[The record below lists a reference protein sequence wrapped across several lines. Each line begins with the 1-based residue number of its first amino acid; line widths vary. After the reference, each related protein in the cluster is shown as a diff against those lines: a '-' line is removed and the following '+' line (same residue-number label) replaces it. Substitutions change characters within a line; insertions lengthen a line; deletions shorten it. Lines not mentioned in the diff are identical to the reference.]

1 MRVQPVERLPFYR
14 RKEKADIQRLVR
26 DFIRSRC
33 FYAHIEREGDEY
45 PNGGKLE
52 SALKNAIKRM
62 ELDDVIDVY
71 CIGNEVYLKLICDRE
86 KLEGIEL

>member
-33 FYAHIEREGDEY
+33 FYAHIEREGNEY

-52 SALKNAIKRM
+52 SAMKNAIKRM
-62 ELDDVIDVY
+62 ELDDAIDVY

-86 KLEGIEL
+86 KLEKIEF

>member
-52 SALKNAIKRM
+52 SAVKNAIKRM

-86 KLEGIEL
+86 KLNKIEL